1 MDSDDF
7 CNPANGWGTGSS
19 ETKLELHECRVL
31 RIEPGDIVVLEVER
45 PLSREDV
52 ASIKR
57 QFEAMLANAGHAG
70 VPTMVLSEC
79 HLTKTRVV
87 SDDELAEAVSRPG
100 LKQRARE

>member
-1 MDSDDF
+1 MDDV
-7 CNPANGWGTGSS
+7 
-19 ETKLELHECRVL
+19 ELQECRVL

-45 PLSREDV
+45 PLSMEEV
-52 ASIKR
+52 VSIKR
-57 QFEAMLANAGHAG
+57 QLDAMLTTARHAG

-87 SDDELAEAVSRPG
+87 SDDELAEAVTRAG